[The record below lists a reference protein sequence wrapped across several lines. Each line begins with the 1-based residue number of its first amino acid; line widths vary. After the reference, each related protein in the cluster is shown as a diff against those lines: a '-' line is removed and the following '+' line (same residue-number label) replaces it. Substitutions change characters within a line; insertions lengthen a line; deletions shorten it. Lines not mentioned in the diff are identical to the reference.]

1 MKRVFPSVQLI
12 KTIHQLRSVLV
23 PGFGVLVTFCLLII
37 STRTNA
43 QTGELKLKD
52 AIQYA
57 LKANQNVRKAKLDIE
72 NSKYKIDE
80 VRASALPQISGNGS
94 LTYNPILQLTSL
106 PGELAGQPGQPLLV
120 AFGQKWNSSAGL
132 SLSQSL
138 FDQAIFTGLK
148 AAKTTEE
155 FYLLNAQLTEEQII
169 EMVAN
174 AYYQLQ
180 VQKQKIQVLDSN
192 YKSNSRVK
200 DVLRGQ
206 FENGLAKKIDVD
218 RVDVG
223 LSNIEAQRQ
232 QLRNGITQAGNQLKF
247 LMGMPI
253 RTKIEVSE
261 VVLNTIKPEAIAG
274 SDSLQVED
282 RTEMQLLRKQ
292 SKLLGY
298 QKKAT
303 KAEGYPTLGLTSN
316 YAYQGL
322 GNNFPVFK
330 GVQQGVNWFDYAN
343 VGLTLRV
350 PIFKGGATKARIRQA
365 DVSIRKLDEDIANQ
379 SLSLSLEYENA
390 KSQLNSS
397 IIILNN
403 QKANEQLAQEVFSN
417 SRNNFNNGLATLT
430 DLIDAESS
438 LRQAQNNYSTA
449 LLDYKIAEIQL
460 LKSKGNLKSLLN

>member
-1 MKRVFPSVQLI
+1 MKRFPVFSHLNKNKGSRRYSLAPGTRFL
-12 KTIHQLRSVLV
+12 TLV
-23 PGFGVLVTFCLLII
+23 CLLALSI
-37 STRTNA
+37 RGNA
-43 QTGELKLKD
+43 QSAELKLKD

-57 LKANQNVRKAKLDIE
+57 LKANQTVRKAKLDVE
-72 NSKYKIDE
+72 NSKYQVDE
-80 VRASALPQISGNGS
+80 VRASALPQINGNGS
-94 LTYNPILQLTSL
+94 LTYNPILQLTAL

-120 AFGQKWNSSAGL
+120 AFGQKCNSSAGL
-132 SLSQSL
+132 SLNQSL
-138 FDQAIFTGLK
+138 FDQALFTGLK

-155 FYLLNAQLTEEQII
+155 FYQLNAQLTEEQII

-174 AYYQLQ
+174 TYYQLQ

-192 YKSNSRVK
+192 YKSNSRVR

-206 FENGLAKKIDVD
+206 YENGLAKKIDLD

-232 QLRNGITQAGNQLKF
+232 QLRNGITQAENQLKF

-253 RTKIEVSE
+253 RTKIEVPEATLS
-261 VVLNTIKPEAIAG
+261 NIKPEVI
-274 SDSLQVED
+274 SQSEFLQVED

-292 SKLLGY
+292 SQLLNY

-322 GNNFPVFK
+322 GNNFPVGK
-330 GVQQGVNWFDYAN
+330 GASQGVNWFDYAN
-343 VGLTLRV
+343 IGLTLRV

-365 DVSIRKLDEDIANQ
+365 DVSIRKLDEDIANK
-379 SLSLSLEYENA
+379 SLSLDLEFENA

-403 QKANEQLAQEVFSN
+403 QDANAKLAQGVFAN
-417 SRNNFNNGLATLT
+417 TQNNYNNGLATLT

>member
-1 MKRVFPSVQLI
+1 MNRFPAFFRLTPNTLHRRHTTGTVV
-12 KTIHQLRSVLV
+12 TVLV
-23 PGFGVLVTFCLLII
+23 MICLLSVGI
-37 STRTNA
+37 RGNA
-43 QTGELKLKD
+43 QTGELRLKD

-57 LKANQNVRKAKLDIE
+57 LKANQTVRKAKLDVE
-72 NSKYKIDE
+72 NSKYQVDE

-94 LTYNPILQLTSL
+94 ITYSPILQLTSL

-132 SLSQSL
+132 SLSQTL
-138 FDQAIFTGLK
+138 FDQAVFTGLK

-192 YKSNSRVK
+192 YKSNSRVR

-206 FENGLAKKIDVD
+206 FENGLAKKIDLD

-232 QLRNGITQAGNQLKF
+232 QLRNGITQAENQLKF

-253 RTKIEVSE
+253 RTKIEVPDASIA
-261 VVLNTIKPEAIAG
+261 TIKPEVISG
-274 SDSLQVED
+274 SDFLQVED

-292 SKLLGY
+292 SQLLNY

-303 KAEGYPTLGLTSN
+303 EAENYPTLGLTSN

-322 GNNFPVFK
+322 GNNFPVGK
-330 GVQQGVNWFDYAN
+330 GVKQGVNWFDYAN
-343 VGLTLRV
+343 IGLTLKV
-350 PIFKGGATKARIRQA
+350 PILKGGATKARIKQA

-379 SLSLSLEYENA
+379 SLSLDLEFENA

-403 QKANEQLAQEVFSN
+403 QEANARLAQGVFSN
-417 SRNNFNNGLATLT
+417 TQNNYNNGLATLT

>member
-1 MKRVFPSVQLI
+1 MNRFPAFFRLTPNTLHRRHTTGTVV
-12 KTIHQLRSVLV
+12 TVLV
-23 PGFGVLVTFCLLII
+23 MICLLSVGI
-37 STRTNA
+37 RGNA
-43 QTGELKLKD
+43 QTGELRLKD

-57 LKANQNVRKAKLDIE
+57 LKANQTVRKAKLDVE
-72 NSKYKIDE
+72 NSKYQVDE

-94 LTYNPILQLTSL
+94 ITYNPILQLTSL

-132 SLSQSL
+132 SLSQTL
-138 FDQAIFTGLK
+138 FDQAVFTGLK

-192 YKSNSRVK
+192 YKSNSRVR

-206 FENGLAKKIDVD
+206 FENGLAKKIDLD

-232 QLRNGITQAGNQLKF
+232 QLRNGITQAENQLKF

-253 RTKIEVSE
+253 RTKIEVPEASIA
-261 VVLNTIKPEAIAG
+261 TIKPEVISG
-274 SDSLQVED
+274 SDFLQVED

-292 SKLLGY
+292 SQLLNY

-303 KAEGYPTLGLTSN
+303 KAENYPTLGLTSN

-322 GNNFPVFK
+322 GNNFPVGK
-330 GVQQGVNWFDYAN
+330 GVKQGVNWFDYAN
-343 VGLTLRV
+343 IGLTLKV
-350 PIFKGGATKARIRQA
+350 PIFKGGATKARIKQA

-379 SLSLSLEYENA
+379 SLSLDLEFENA

-403 QKANEQLAQEVFSN
+403 QEANARLAQGVFSN
-417 SRNNFNNGLATLT
+417 TQNNYNNGLATLT